1 MSNFKMGPLLDMA
14 EKINCEIL
22 SMKHWFDEIPQLV
35 AIGDGVRFVRVNK
48 RFQAVLGWAPDEI
61 VQMQWI
67 SLMHP
72 DDLQPTLDIIDP
84 NGSPLLNFFNRYR
97 TKAGAYVWLQWSVS
111 PMNQFGE
118 VYISATPHYEDSP
131 FAEWL
136 KELEEERHHNP
147 NKEDMSKIEELD
159 MDGLLKGEQCDV

>member
-1 MSNFKMGPLLDMA
+1 MGNFKMGPLLDMA

-48 RFQAVLGWAPDEI
+48 MFQKILGWTPDEI

-72 DDLQPTLDIIDP
+72 DDIQPTLDIIDP
-84 NGSPLLNFFNRYR
+84 VGGGGLLNLFNRYR
-97 TKAGAYVWLQWSVS
+97 TKCGSYVWLQWSVS
-111 PMNQFGE
+111 PMNRFGE
-118 VYISATPHYEDSP
+118 VHISATPHYEDSP

-136 KELEEERHHNP
+136 KELGEERHHNP
-147 NKEDMSKIEELD
+147 EKGNLSKIEEVGAE
-159 MDGLLKGEQCDV
+159 GLLKGE